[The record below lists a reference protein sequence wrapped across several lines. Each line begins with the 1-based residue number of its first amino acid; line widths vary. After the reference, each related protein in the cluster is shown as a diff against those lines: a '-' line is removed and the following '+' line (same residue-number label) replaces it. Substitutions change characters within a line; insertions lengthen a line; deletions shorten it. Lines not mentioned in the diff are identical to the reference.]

1 MTKAEGNDPI
11 LSALADYAGDDF
23 AFVHFAPIPR
33 CSLNPHYSLTTTP
46 AGIYG
51 YPAKVVLADNERP
64 LFASDSP
71 YLFVFRPTEE
81 ARATLLDVGTYDRE
95 AFNRDYARLEALF
108 GRKAEHGLYDVMQR
122 GGPRQSA
129 LKTMYLL
136 TNWLAQSH
144 RVEVESPEASPVCF
158 AWNDILRSL
167 GYSGI
172 VDQGNG
178 LISWDIPA
186 QCVFFA
192 DDAIE
197 IVAAMDNPLMP
208 SAPEQKGLR

>member
-1 MTKAEGNDPI
+1 MGPSEERNAIRD
-11 LSALADYAGDDF
+11 ALAGHAGDDM
-23 AFVHFAPIPR
+23 AFVHFAPIQR
-33 CSLNPHYSLTTTP
+33 CTLNPHYSLTTTP

-51 YPAKVVLADNERP
+51 YPVETVLADSERP

-71 YLFVFRPTEE
+71 YMFVFRPTEE
-81 ARATLLDVGTYDRE
+81 ARRTLLDVGTYDRE
-95 AFNRDYARLEALF
+95 VFNRDYARLEALF

-122 GGPRQSA
+122 GGPRQNA

-144 RVEVESPEASPVCF
+144 QVEVESPEASPACF

-172 VDQGNG
+172 VDRGHG

-197 IVAAMDNPLMP
+197 IVAAMDNPLVP
-208 SAPEQKGLR
+208 SNPAPTGL